1 MKTLLL
7 SLRLM
12 GEGVL
17 FAFQSLWLNKLR
29 SLLSVLGITIG
40 IFCIIL
46 VFTITDSMVGNIKTS
61 IQSLGNDVVFV
72 QKWPWTFGPEYPWW
86 KYMNRPQP
94 KKEDLEKL
102 DKKIGHMAYSAFM
115 ANLAPRTIEWNSN
128 AAAGVSITAVSY
140 SYKEVKK
147 IEFQNGR
154 YFTESESRGGRAVA
168 LIGASLATS
177 LFGDGDPVGKTIDM
191 KGRKLRIAGVFKKE
205 GESMLGNS
213 LDNQLMIPME
223 YAMGFANLDQDNR
236 NPTILVKG
244 KEGVGL
250 DQLENELQGDMR
262 AIRHIKPQD
271 EPNFALNKITL
282 LTETLQGFFTAL
294 TLAGWLIGGLSILV
308 GGFGIA
314 NIMFVSVKERTNQ
327 IGIQKSLGAKNNF
340 ILLQFLSESVVL
352 SLLGGFIGILLVW
365 LLTLAFKNAMPFE
378 VSLGL
383 NNILTGTFVSIII
396 GVVFGIIPAYNGS
409 KLDPAEAIRTGI

>member
-1 MKTLLL
+1 
-7 SLRLM
+7 M

-46 VFTITDSMVGNIKTS
+46 VFTITDSMVSNIKTS

-94 KKEDLEKL
+94 QKEDLEKL
-102 DKKIGHMAYSAFM
+102 EKKIGHMAFSAFT
-115 ANLAPRTIEWNSN
+115 ANLAPRTLEWNSN
-128 AAAGVSITAVSY
+128 SAEGVSITAISY
-140 SYKEVKK
+140 SYKEVKNL
-147 IEFQNGR
+147 EFKSGR
-154 YFTESESRGGRAVA
+154 YFTEAESKGGRAVA
-168 LIGASLATS
+168 LIGANLAAS
-177 LFGDGDPVGKTIDM
+177 LFGDGDPVGKIIEM
-191 KGRKLRIAGVFKKE
+191 KGKKLRITGVFKKE

-223 YAMGFANLDQDNR
+223 YAMGFANLNQDNR

-244 KEGVGL
+244 KGIGL

-262 AIRHIKPQD
+262 AIRHLKPQD

-282 LTETLQGFFTAL
+282 LTSTLEGFFAAL
-294 TLAGWLIGGLSILV
+294 TMAGWLIGGLSILV

-340 ILLQFLSESVVL
+340 ILLQFLAESVVL